1 MKKSLTLLLCGLVC
15 LATIAGCET
24 SPNVPDGTDSTNS
37 TDNTASSESDGST
50 EVQATVINVTEDWGI
65 TPGQGYGKANSLIF
79 AQKLLSVPDNTE
91 IRFPE
96 GTYEIAFPIYL
107 LEKKQ
112 ISLIGENAT
121 VLRTDVTNTSATQSP
136 MDDPDIPEDIR
147 AYTASSSIFVINGCQ
162 GVTVQGFTLGYD
174 IPTSLSGT
182 VLSKDG
188 GSVVLE
194 IADTAQFTG
203 EEYATIINTFTKQG
217 VPDKKLEQYAA
228 ANFPLEKLSDTTLRV
243 TGLDAGG
250 VSNLTKGTRV
260 CLRLSTASDYVIN
273 VGNSTDMVFENITMH
288 NSLNGG
294 IIIGDRCQNATLQN
308 VTVKPQNEQSLMS
321 LNADILHISALGG
334 SLNVENCHFER
345 PGDDCVNVHDMAYVV
360 DRVSGNT
367 ATVSAPRFSFSSTW
381 AKAGDEIDFYDGET
395 FAYLG
400 RATVTQTDENTYT
413 FDALPN
419 GVSAGTVIS
428 NASMHPA
435 VTIKNTT
442 VQSNRARGFL
452 LQTENVLVENCTFK
466 DTALAAILLAPDL
479 EYWYEM
485 APAKNVVI
493 RNNTFENCGEY
504 ALGIIQIATN
514 HDDPSKT
521 YSSYIHQN
529 ITIENN
535 SFDAGHKNAVYGV
548 CIDSLTF
555 RDNDFSN
562 SRNQRVT
569 LKYCKNVKLDEQTSQ
584 NSTLT
589 DITE

>member
-1 MKKSLTLLLCGLVC
+1 MKKSLSITLCALLCLSA
-15 LATIAGCET
+15 LAGCTAISPGTPEDASTQDAQVNDTAEGNTET
-24 SPNVPDGTDSTNS
+24 VTNKI
-37 TDNTASSESDGST
+37 DVEA
-50 EVQATVINVTEDWGI
+50 DWGI
-65 TPGQGYGKANSLIF
+65 TPGQGYGKTNSLIL
-79 AQKLLSVPDNTE
+79 AEKLLTVPDNTE
-91 IRFPE
+91 IYFPE
-96 GTYEIAFPIYL
+96 AIYEIAFPMYL
-107 LEKKQ
+107 LDKKQ
-112 ISLIGENAT
+112 ISLIGDNAT
-121 VLRTDVTNTSATQSP
+121 ILRTDVTNTSAAQSP
-136 MDDPDIPEDIR
+136 MDDPDIPEELRD
-147 AYTASSSIFVINGCQ
+147 YTASSSILVINGCQ
-162 GVTVQGFTLGYD
+162 GVTVRGFSLKYN

-194 IADTAQFTG
+194 IADTTQFTG
-203 EEYATIINTFTKQG
+203 KEYATVINTFTKKG

-228 ANFPLEKLSDTTLRV
+228 THFPLEKLSDTTLRV

-273 VGNSTDMVFENITMH
+273 VGNTTDTVFENLTMY

-294 IIIGDRCQNATLQN
+294 IIIGNRCTNATLQN
-308 VTVKPQNEQSLMS
+308 VTVKPESEQSLMS

-334 SLNVENCHFER
+334 NLHIENCHFER

-360 DRVSGNT
+360 DSTSGND
-367 ATVSAPRFSFSSTW
+367 ATVLAPRFSFSSTW
-381 AKAGDEIDFYDGET
+381 AQTGDAIDFYDGST

-400 RATVTQTDENTYT
+400 RATVTQTEENTYT
-413 FDALPN
+413 FDALPE
-419 GVSAGTVIS
+419 GVTAGAVIS

-435 VTIKNTT
+435 VTIRNTT

-479 EYWYEM
+479 EHWYEM
-485 APAKNVVI
+485 SPAKNVII

-504 ALGIIQIATN
+504 ASGIIQITTN
-514 HDDPSKT
+514 HDNPART
-521 YSSYIHQN
+521 YSAYIHQG

-535 SFDAGHKNAVYGV
+535 SFDSGNKYAVYGV
-548 CIDSLTF
+548 CIDALTF
-555 RDNDFSN
+555 LDNQFTN
-562 SRNQRVT
+562 SKNQRVMLT
-569 LKYCKNVKLDEQTSQ
+569 YCKNVVLDAQTSQ

-589 DITE
+589 DVTE